1 MEISSS
7 VDKLKIKIR
16 SVLLSSKQGVKK
28 SDFLR
33 EYTQLTSEVIN
44 VKQLGYKTLSD
55 FMASIPDTVVSRGD
69 SYSAVSTEST
79 EHLEKLIQR
88 QKPTFNKSRETGYPK
103 KNDSRYPPSVRKY
116 GRSIGPHV
124 HKKTIAPGRQYKKHV
139 SSSGPP
145 IHGQYLYNANNKF
158 KQPPKMPMGVSRL
171 SGKKTPPVNMTTA
184 SLHNVKMKV
193 LSILCQAADGLHVSV
208 LEKKFRS
215 QTGTNIPFVE
225 YGYNSIGDLMSGF
238 MWNNFKCIH
247 SGDFY
252 FAVRSSS
259 GASNNNNNNNVG
271 IRQPARNSNL
281 PMWGSS
287 NSNITAPSAHF
298 NNKHRPLLSI
308 SSDNKRNMLQ
318 SPETNGIMQNR
329 RYLHPKGP
337 PTNRN
342 IHRNKKQT
350 ANNRGKKA
358 MSSFDDDYNQE
369 EFINNQQQNFNDR
382 SYGELDSSTTTSSSH
397 HQGPPH
403 HRLSRSDITRSELPS
418 DASSNSDYSATASG
432 SFTKNLKTE
441 ANNPRNRSYSTNS
454 NNSGGVGSNGS
465 QPLEDFDYDSPWDE
479 QVLSFPS
486 SEEPQIFKNTFD
498 PISSGLRFKKGRGCG
513 RGYGLSSYMGERL
526 PGGPRFSERSVA
538 LPENWN
544 SSEKLSFQHGSVP
557 LENLIISIR
566 NTTISDKPTSPGM
579 GCGLGRGRGRTRKT

>member
-1 MEISSS
+1 
-7 VDKLKIKIR
+7 
-16 SVLLSSKQGVKK
+16 
-28 SDFLR
+28 
-33 EYTQLTSEVIN
+33 
-44 VKQLGYKTLSD
+44 
-55 FMASIPDTVVSRGD
+55 
-69 SYSAVSTEST
+69 
-79 EHLEKLIQR
+79 
-88 QKPTFNKSRETGYPK
+88 
-103 KNDSRYPPSVRKY
+103 
-116 GRSIGPHV
+116 
-124 HKKTIAPGRQYKKHV
+124 
-139 SSSGPP
+139 
-145 IHGQYLYNANNKF
+145 
-158 KQPPKMPMGVSRL
+158 
-171 SGKKTPPVNMTTA
+171 
-184 SLHNVKMKV
+184 
-193 LSILCQAADGLHVSV
+193 
-208 LEKKFRS
+208 
-215 QTGTNIPFVE
+215 
-225 YGYNSIGDLMSGF
+225 
-238 MWNNFKCIH
+238 
-247 SGDFY
+247 
-252 FAVRSSS
+252 
-259 GASNNNNNNNVG
+259 
-271 IRQPARNSNL
+271 
-281 PMWGSS
+281 
-287 NSNITAPSAHF
+287 
-298 NNKHRPLLSI
+298 
-308 SSDNKRNMLQ
+308 
-318 SPETNGIMQNR
+318 
-329 RYLHPKGP
+329 
-337 PTNRN
+337 
-342 IHRNKKQT
+342 
-350 ANNRGKKA
+350 